1 MRPSCRAFWLKKK
14 NKLPSPVKSF
24 SLIES
29 CSVRLSRKRFKND
42 LSPNERVI
50 SSCQLQ
56 VLNKKHTLVR
66 TGT

>member
-24 SLIES
+24 FLIES
-29 CSVRLSRKRFKND
+29 CSVRLSRFKND

-50 SSCQLQ
+50 SCCQLQ
-56 VLNKKHTLVR
+56 VLNKKHTVVR